1 MIPQPFIHDLLNRI
15 DIIDAI
21 DRYVPLKKAGA
32 NFVACCPFHSEK
44 TPSFT
49 VSQAKQFY
57 HCFGCGAHGNAISFL
72 IEYSGLSFIEAV
84 NDLATYAGMQVPV
97 QQVDP
102 FPKQT
107 DLSDSSQ
114 YPVDGDKNNDLEIS
128 PQDLISVMGVATR
141 FYREQLKVS
150 DKAIAYL
157 KKRGLSGK
165 TAARFAMGYAPA
177 GWQNLE
183 AVFAD
188 YKSERTRKLLVKAGL
203 VLIADEAK
211 QYDRFRD
218 RIMFP
223 ILNQKGQIIGFGG
236 RVLEQEE
243 PKYLNSPETIL
254 FEKGRELYN
263 FFSAR
268 RAIREAGCA
277 LVVEGYMDVIALSQ
291 YGIDYAVATLGT
303 ATTSFHI
310 QKLLRQTDNI
320 IFCFDSDKAGK
331 KAAWRALENSLAL
344 LSDGKYLSFLFLPE
358 GEDPDSYVNQY
369 GKELFEQQLKQ
380 AMPLS
385 EFLFKELCSG
395 VNLQTSEGCAKLV
408 NDATP
413 LLKQVGAPALS
424 LLLLKHLVE
433 LSGISQGE
441 LAEKGL
447 LQIKHKSS
455 VHRVE
460 NIPRQQPATPYHWV
474 ILMLLCS
481 PSHIVKLDR
490 NLLVSCNENSEE
502 ISALKTLV
510 DFLDEH
516 PHLIESKSAPS
527 ILTYL
532 QNNPYSAL
540 LESIESEILTWSDM
554 SELEAEFLGALERLQ
569 QVQRKKRMTEL
580 HSKSLAMLTD
590 EEKRELQRLA
600 HTMKSVTG
608 CQ

>member
-15 DIIDAI
+15 DIVDAI
-21 DRYVPLKKAGA
+21 DRHVPLKKAGA

-57 HCFGCGAHGNAISFL
+57 HCFGCGAHGNAIGFL
-72 IEYSGLSFIEAV
+72 IEYSGLSFVEAV
-84 NDLATYAGMQVPV
+84 NDLAAYAGMQVPV
-97 QQVDP
+97 QQADAS
-102 FPKQT
+102 FKET
-107 DLSDSSQ
+107 GADYLSQ
-114 YPVDGDKNNDLEIS
+114 YPAEGYDNNHLEIS
-128 PQDLISVMGVATR
+128 PQDLLSVMQIATR

-150 DKAIAYL
+150 EKAIAYL

-165 TAARFAMGYAPA
+165 TAARFAIGYAPA

-183 AVFAD
+183 AVFAE
-188 YKSERTRKLLVKAGL
+188 YKSEETRKLLVKAGL
-203 VLIADEAK
+203 VIHTDEGK

-268 RAIREAGCA
+268 RAIREADCVV
-277 LVVEGYMDVIALSQ
+277 VVEGYMDVIALSQ
-291 YGIDYAVATLGT
+291 HGIDYAVAALGT

-320 IFCFDSDKAGK
+320 IFCFDGDKAGR

-358 GEDPDSYVNQY
+358 GEDPDSYVSQY
-369 GKELFEQQLKQ
+369 GKEPFERQLKQ
-380 AMPLS
+380 ATPLS

-395 VNLQTSEGCAKLV
+395 INLQTSEGRAKLV
-408 NDATP
+408 SDAKP
-413 LLKQVGAPALS
+413 LLQQVKASALS
-424 LLLLKHLVE
+424 LILLKRLVE
-433 LSGISQGE
+433 LSGIGRGE
-441 LAEKGL
+441 LEEL
-447 LQIKHKSS
+447 LQIKRS
-455 VHRVE
+455 
-460 NIPRQQPATPYHWV
+460 PRSRLMESAPRKQPVTPYHWL
-474 ILMLLCS
+474 ILMLLYS
-481 PSHIVKLDR
+481 PSYINELDR
-490 NLLVSCNENSEE
+490 SLLVGCNGGNEE
-502 ISALKTLV
+502 IEALRVLV
-510 DFLDEH
+510 DFLDAH
-516 PHLIESKSAPS
+516 PNLIESNLGSS

-532 QNNPYSAL
+532 HDSPYRAL
-540 LESIESEILTWSDM
+540 LESIESEVLEWSNVTD
-554 SELEAEFLGALERLQ
+554 LEAEFMGSLEKLQ

-580 HSKSLAMLTD
+580 HSKSLDVLTD

-600 HTMKSVTG
+600 ML
-608 CQ
+608 